1 MLFATQFF
9 GPDLSPHFHNE
20 SVRETGVMNG
30 KQIVQIKRMKI
41 HETTNYKT
49 IIESNIYCVSIT
61 MVLQVVS
68 GGKKVIAHVPNSI
81 SQSCPHHGKP

>member
-9 GPDLSPHFHNE
+9 GPDLSPYFHNE

-30 KQIVQIKRMKI
+30 KQIVQIKRMEI

-49 IIESNIYCVSIT
+49 IRESNIYCQCTPII
-61 MVLQVVS
+61 LQVVC
-68 GGKKVIAHVPNSI
+68 NR
-81 SQSCPHHGKP
+81 